1 MRQVGSPPAVR
12 RRATL
17 GKIYRPLSDESLA
30 VTDQLFEIDLE
41 LPSTGEGSLSEN
53 LCRQLRRAIASG
65 RIPPGA
71 RLPATRKAA
80 RFFGV
85 SRNTAAAVYEQL
97 LSEGYVVTRQGSGTY
112 VAERA
117 SATRPPG
124 AAGNR
129 KPPAYRLNEFWLR
142 PEVTRDIGFW
152 REPAEAHRAARS
164 PGAQSIEFR
173 PGLVDSRLFP
183 FEIFRQMC
191 ARRLRGLERKPAS
204 YKSPQGHQGNFHLRA
219 AITRHIA
226 LTRAVACG
234 PAEVLVT
241 SGAQQAFDLLARV
254 LVTPGKT
261 TVAVEDP
268 GYPPMRVPMAA
279 AGARI
284 VPVGVDAEGLIVE
297 QLPSDAEIICVS
309 PSHQFPLGVTLSQ
322 QRRKALIEFARRHN
336 AVVIEDDY
344 DGEFRFAGSPLE
356 ALRTADSADVV
367 FYVGTFSKCMLPAL
381 RLGFV
386 VAPPWALPALV
397 AAKNSLDWHCA
408 VPIQL
413 AVASFIADGHLARH
427 VRKMREIYR
436 ARRECVLSLLNEDL
450 YDWLEP
456 LPSFCG
462 MHVAAVARAP
472 CDLEAVTR
480 TLLTRQVKL
489 HALSRYYLGRPTCSG
504 FIIGYGVAD
513 PGEISLG
520 LSSLRAVLAD
530 TTERPSPVP
539 RPVAGARPG
548 RADRYS
554 PGRES
559 HPRARAYR

>member
-1 MRQVGSPPAVR
+1 M
-12 RRATL
+12 
-17 GKIYRPLSDESLA
+17 E
-30 VTDQLFEIDLE
+30 QLFEIDLE
-41 LPSTGEGSLSEN
+41 LPSAAGRSLSEG
-53 LCRQLRRAIASG
+53 LCRQLRRAITDG
-65 RIPPGA
+65 RLAPGA

-80 RFFGV
+80 RYFGV

-112 VAERA
+112 VAAPLPTTRA
-117 SATRPPG
+117 P
-124 AAGNR
+124 AAPANL

-142 PEVTRDIGFW
+142 PEVARDIGFW
-152 REPAEAHRAARS
+152 HEPPEACRAARS
-164 PGAQSIEFR
+164 PERRSIEFR

-191 ARRLRGLERKPAS
+191 ARRLRGLERNPAS
-204 YKSPQGHQGNFHLRA
+204 YKSPQGHQGNFYLRA
-219 AITRHIA
+219 AITRYIA

-261 TVAVEDP
+261 TVVVEDP

-284 VPVGVDAEGLIVE
+284 VPVAVDAEGLIVE
-297 QLPSDAEIICVS
+297 QLPGNAAVICVS
-309 PSHQFPLGVTLSQ
+309 PSHQFPLGVTLSPR
-322 QRRKALIEFARRHN
+322 RRKALLEFARRHN

-344 DGEFRFAGSPLE
+344 DGEFRFAGSPVE
-356 ALRTADSADVV
+356 ALRTADSAEVV

-386 VAPPWALPALV
+386 VAPPWALTALV

-427 VRKMREIYR
+427 VRRMREIYR

-450 YDWLEP
+450 HEWLEP

-462 MHVAAVARAP
+462 MHVAAVTRTP
-472 CDLEAVTR
+472 RDLDAVTR
-480 TLLTRQVKL
+480 ALLARQVKL
-489 HALSRYYLGRPTCSG
+489 HALSRYYLGRPTRSG
-504 FIIGYGVAD
+504 FIIGYGAAD
-513 PGEISLG
+513 LDEISLG
-520 LSSLRAVLAD
+520 LSALHEVLTDAAERFSSVPQSAAG
-530 TTERPSPVP
+530 ERPRREAS
-539 RPVAGARPG
+539 
-548 RADRYS
+548 ADRY
-554 PGRES
+554 
-559 HPRARAYR
+559 Y

>member
-1 MRQVGSPPAVR
+1 M
-12 RRATL
+12 
-17 GKIYRPLSDESLA
+17 
-30 VTDQLFEIDLE
+30 DQLFEVDLE
-41 LPSTGEGSLSEN
+41 KPSAAGSSLSEN
-53 LCRQLRRAIASG
+53 LCRQLRRAIAAG

-97 LSEGYVVTRQGSGTY
+97 LSEGYVVTRHGSGTY

-117 SATRPPG
+117 PAMRSE
-124 AAGNR
+124 AAAENR
-129 KPPAYRLNEFWLR
+129 KLPTYRINEFWLR
-142 PEVTRDIGFW
+142 PEVARDIGFW
-152 REPAEAHRAARS
+152 REPVEACRAARS
-164 PGAQSIEFR
+164 AGTQSIEFR

-183 FEIFRQMC
+183 FEIFRQVS
-191 ARRLRGLERKPAS
+191 ARRLRGLERNPAS
-204 YKSPQGHQGNFHLRA
+204 YKNPQGHQGNFQLRA

-261 TVAVEDP
+261 TVVVEDP
-268 GYPPMRVPMAA
+268 GYPPLRVPMAA

-297 QLPSDAEIICVS
+297 QLPSDAEVICVS

-322 QRRKALIEFARRHN
+322 RRRQALIEFARRHN

-344 DGEFRFAGSPLE
+344 DGEFRFAGSPVE
-356 ALRTADSADVV
+356 ALRTADSADLI

-397 AAKNSLDWHCA
+397 AAKNCMDWHCA

-436 ARRECVLSLLNEDL
+436 ARRECVLSLLNKDL
-450 YDWLEP
+450 CEWLEP

-462 MHVAAVARAP
+462 MHVAALARTPHDLDAVA
-472 CDLEAVTR
+472 R
-480 TLLTRQVKL
+480 TLLSRQVKL
-489 HALSRYYLGRPTCSG
+489 HALSRYYLGPPTRSG
-504 FIIGYGVAD
+504 FIIGYGAAD

-530 TTERPSPVP
+530 TPERFAPEL
-539 RPVAGARPG
+539 RPVVGARPG
-548 RADRYS
+548 REAGAERYS
-554 PGRES
+554 PGNPSRL
-559 HPRARAYR
+559 RARAYR

>member
-1 MRQVGSPPAVR
+1 M
-12 RRATL
+12 
-17 GKIYRPLSDESLA
+17 
-30 VTDQLFEIDLE
+30 DQLFEIDLE
-41 LPSTGEGSLSEN
+41 LPSAGGRSLSES
-53 LCRQLRRAIASG
+53 LCRQLRKAIEDG
-65 RIPPGA
+65 RLPPGA
-71 RLPATRKAA
+71 RLPATRRAA

-85 SRNTAAAVYEQL
+85 SRNTAATVYEQL
-97 LSEGYVVTRQGSGTY
+97 LCEGYVVTRQGSGTY

-117 SATRPPG
+117 PAARPAA
-124 AAGNR
+124 AAGKR
-129 KPPAYRLNEFWLR
+129 QPPTYRLNEFWLR
-142 PEVTRDIGFW
+142 PEVARDIGFW
-152 REPAEAHRAARS
+152 REPPQACRAARS
-164 PGAQSIEFR
+164 PGTKSIEFR

-191 ARRLRGLERKPAS
+191 SRRLRGLERNPVS

-219 AITRHIA
+219 AIARHIA
-226 LTRAVACG
+226 LTRAVACE

-284 VPVGVDAEGLIVE
+284 VAVGVDAEGLIVE
-297 QLPSDAEIICVS
+297 DLPSDAEVICVS
-309 PSHQFPLGVTLSQ
+309 PSHQFPLGVTLSPR
-322 QRRKALIEFARRHN
+322 RRKALIEFARRHT

-386 VAPPWALPALV
+386 IAPPWALPALV
-397 AAKNSLDWHCA
+397 AAKNCFDWHCA

-413 AVASFIADGHLARH
+413 AVASFMTDGHLARH

-436 ARRECVLSLLNEDL
+436 ARHERVLSFIGEHLHE
-450 YDWLEP
+450 WLEP

-472 CDLEAVTR
+472 LDLDTVAQ
-480 TLLTRQVKL
+480 TLLSHQVNL
-489 HALSRYYLGRPTCSG
+489 HALSRYYLGHATRSG
-504 FIIGYGVAD
+504 FIIGYGAAD
-513 PGEISLG
+513 LDEITRG
-520 LSSLRAVLAD
+520 LSLLRTVLGD
-530 TTERPSPVP
+530 TAARLSPVP
-539 RPVAGARPG
+539 APAAFRALPRQSARECLS
-548 RADRYS
+548 RS
-554 PGRES
+554 S
-559 HPRARAYR
+559 

>member
-1 MRQVGSPPAVR
+1 M
-12 RRATL
+12 
-17 GKIYRPLSDESLA
+17 
-30 VTDQLFEIDLE
+30 DQLFEIDLE
-41 LPSTGEGSLSEN
+41 LSSAGAGNLSAT
-53 LCRQLRRAIASG
+53 LCGRLRRAIADG
-65 RIPPGA
+65 RLAPGA

-80 RFFGV
+80 RFFGI

-97 LSEGYVVTRQGSGTY
+97 LSEGYVVTRHGSGTY

-117 SATRPPG
+117 PATLPAA
-124 AAGNR
+124 AAGYR
-129 KPPAYRLNEFWLR
+129 QPPQYRINEFWLR
-142 PEVTRDIGFW
+142 PEVARDIGFW
-152 REPAEAHRAARS
+152 GEPPEMQRAARS
-164 PGAQSIEFR
+164 PDTRSIEFR

-183 FEIFRQMC
+183 FEVFRQVS
-191 ARRLRGLERKPAS
+191 ARRLRGLERNPAS
-204 YKSPQGHQGNFHLRA
+204 YKSPQGHQGNFQLRA
-219 AITRHIA
+219 AITRYIA

-234 PAEVLVT
+234 PADVLVT

-261 TVAVEDP
+261 VVAVENP

-297 QLPSDAEIICVS
+297 QLPADVDIICVS
-309 PSHQFPLGVTLSQ
+309 PSHQFPLGVTLSLA
-322 QRRKALIEFARRHN
+322 RRKALIEFARRHD

-344 DGEFRFAGSPLE
+344 DGEFRFAGSPVE

-397 AAKNSLDWHCA
+397 AAKNCLDWHCP

-436 ARRECVLSLLNEDL
+436 VRRERVLKLLDEDL
-450 YDWLEP
+450 REWLEP

-462 MHVAAVARAP
+462 MHVAAVARGVR
-472 CDLEAVTR
+472 DLDAVTA
-480 TLLTRQVKL
+480 TLLSRQVKL
-489 HALSRYYLGRPTCSG
+489 HALSRYYIGEPTQSG
-504 FIIGYGVAD
+504 LIIGYGAVD
-513 PGEISLG
+513 LSEISHG
-520 LSSLRAVLAD
+520 LAELRAVLAD
-530 TTERPSPVP
+530 SASRFRAEHSGRSCVSVDARVGRDPVDFPCPAPVHRERLLKMT
-539 RPVAGARPG
+539 
-548 RADRYS
+548 
-554 PGRES
+554 
-559 HPRARAYR
+559 